1 MTVVVQVQNR
11 LSLSVTKT
19 TVVGVNK
26 KVLQHRED
34 VGINLVV
41 RPVLPVMVWVRVD
54 TEISLLTLEEP
65 RLAKRFLRIPSIN
78 VVVVY

>member
-41 RPVLPVMVWVRVD
+41 RPVLPVMV
-54 TEISLLTLEEP
+54 
-65 RLAKRFLRIPSIN
+65 
-78 VVVVY
+78 